1 MRVSQRFWVLVACVV
16 CVGGSTVASASTTNA
31 AAKAGKS
38 KASMLFSLSGDNA
51 LLVPVAGT
59 RGQYSFSMPIRS
71 SSSQVT
77 MFTDRPEREAGVLTI
92 DQFVQMWSS
101 GGTNSFASDPPNAA
115 IVYSSPAGKSKT
127 MIVEMSNPSIAP
139 NPKGS
144 GKLLKATMTILL
156 EAERATLAKTKGHLA
171 NHANRAVRPKKIKA
185 ADTKRIALFVDN
197 FSTATWGNCTPATD
211 LYGDFQS
218 SGVYS
223 WYYPPNFYI
232 WPLGPT
238 GYTNQYSSP
247 VCISP

>member
-1 MRVSQRFWVLVACVV
+1 MRVSQRFLVLVACVV

-197 FSTATWGNCTPATD
+197 FSTATWGNCMYQIGGIGNYNGGAWSWYAPPNYTD
-211 LYGDFQS
+211 QLVLPLCIGPTLYG
-218 SGVYS
+218 
-223 WYYPPNFYI
+223 
-232 WPLGPT
+232 
-238 GYTNQYSSP
+238 
-247 VCISP
+247 

>member
-1 MRVSQRFWVLVACVV
+1 MIRVSQRFLILVACVV

-38 KASMLFSLSGDNA
+38 TASMLFSFTGDNA

-59 RGQYSFSMPIRS
+59 RGQYSFSMPIKS
-71 SSSQVT
+71 QSSQVT
-77 MFTDRPEREAGVLTI
+77 MFTDRPERGVGVLTI

-101 GGTNSFASDPPNAA
+101 GGTNSLASDPSLFASDPPNVA

-127 MIVEMSNPSIAP
+127 MIVEMSDPSIAP

-144 GKLLKATMTILL
+144 GKLLKATMTVLL

-197 FSTATWGNCTPATD
+197 YSTATWGSCALGN
-211 LYGDFQS
+211 LGW
-218 SGVYS
+218 GVWS
-223 WYYPPNFYI
+223 WYEPGSTFQE
-232 WPLGPT
+232 
-238 GYTNQYSSP
+238 NQP
-247 VCISP
+247 CCIG

>member
-1 MRVSQRFWVLVACVV
+1 
-16 CVGGSTVASASTTNA
+16 
-31 AAKAGKS
+31 
-38 KASMLFSLSGDNA
+38 MLFSFTGDNA

-77 MFTDRPEREAGVLTI
+77 LFTDRPEREAGVLTI

-185 ADTKRIALFVDN
+185 ADTKRVALFVDDY
-197 FSTATWGNCTPATD
+197 SSATWGFCNSGAID
-211 LYGDFQS
+211 QYGDYAPW
-218 SGVYS
+218 GTWS
-223 WYYPPNFYI
+223 WYYPPNFYTT
-232 WPLGPT
+232 PN

>member
-1 MRVSQRFWVLVACVV
+1 MRVSQRFLVLVACVV
-16 CVGGSTVASASTTNA
+16 FVGGSTVASASTTNA

-38 KASMLFSLSGDNA
+38 EASMLFSLSGDNA

-71 SSSQVT
+71 QSSQVT

-127 MIVEMSNPSIAP
+127 MIVEMSDPSIAP

-185 ADTKRIALFVDN
+185 ADTKRVALFVDN
-197 FSTATWGNCTPATD
+197 YSTATWGQCKIWIQGEG
-211 LYGDFQS
+211 YGLF
-218 SGVYS
+218 GVWS
-223 WYYPPNFYI
+223 WYYPPS
-232 WPLGPT
+232 
-238 GYTNQYSSP
+238 YTTTNTPFPSSVP
-247 VCISP
+247 VCIPGPTT